1 MRISASPSLLGEFCD
16 PAAVAHAIS
25 LRILCV
31 VVEVIS
37 RHSNACPEQKR
48 QGMARYV
55 LSVWTTTKIAAASFL
70 VGVIV
75 GFRLKNT
82 IRKGAEK
89 LLKRLQR
96 D

>member
-1 MRISASPSLLGEFCD
+1 VTVFINDNNCVHVNFEILMLSSFSLMHMLFFC
-16 PAAVAHAIS
+16 VGS
-25 LRILCV
+25 
-31 VVEVIS
+31 
-37 RHSNACPEQKR
+37 
-48 QGMARYV
+48 GMARYV
-55 LSVWTTTKIAAASFL
+55 LSVWATTKIAAGSFL

>member
-1 MRISASPSLLGEFCD
+1 
-16 PAAVAHAIS
+16 
-25 LRILCV
+25 
-31 VVEVIS
+31 
-37 RHSNACPEQKR
+37 
-48 QGMARYV
+48 MARYV
-55 LSVWTTTKIAAASFL
+55 LSVWTTTKIAAGSFL

-82 IRKGAEK
+82 IRKGVEK

>member
-31 VVEVIS
+31 VVEVVFVTI
-37 RHSNACPEQKR
+37 HVE
-48 QGMARYV
+48 GMARYV